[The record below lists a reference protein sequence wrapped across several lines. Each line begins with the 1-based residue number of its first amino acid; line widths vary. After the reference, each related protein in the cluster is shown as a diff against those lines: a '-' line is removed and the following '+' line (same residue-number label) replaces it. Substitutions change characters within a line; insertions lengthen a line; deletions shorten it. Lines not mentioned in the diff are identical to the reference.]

1 MVVNKDRFVENIRNL
16 GFSEYEAKIYLSL
29 LQENPSTAYEAGKI
43 SGVPTSKVYEVLKKL
58 SSKGIVSD
66 VAVGKQKRY
75 IPIAPE
81 EMLKRHKAVTDKIID
96 SLRGDFSD
104 LKSAREGP
112 PIWHI
117 IDYDHLMDKAQRVI
131 GGATKTVLIS
141 TWRKEFEVLEKNLRN
156 SLMRNVRVA
165 VVHFGQPETKIGQM
179 YPHPVEGSSFQEKDR
194 RSLVV
199 VADSREALYGTVM
212 KFGRAEGTWTNNR
225 GMVTFAEEYI
235 KHDIYMM
242 KIVKRFDRLLKQNF
256 GTAYDKLLDVFADD
270 DQTRTFS
277 QARGAFKEQ

>member
-1 MVVNKDRFVENIRNL
+1 MVVNKDRFLENIRNL

-29 LQENPSTAYEAGKI
+29 LQENPATAYEAGKI
-43 SGVPTSKVYEVLKKL
+43 SGVPTSKVYEVLNKL
-58 SSKGIVSD
+58 SLKGVVSD
-66 VAVGKQKRY
+66 VAVGQQKRY

-81 EMLKRHKAVTDKIID
+81 EMLNRHKAMTDKILD

-104 LKSAREGP
+104 LKSSRAGP

-131 GGATKTVLIS
+131 GGATKTILIS
-141 TWRKEFEVLEKNLRN
+141 TWGKEFEVLAAKLRN
-156 SLMRNVRVA
+156 ALMRKVRVA

-179 YPHPVEGSSFQEKDR
+179 YPHPVEGSSFQEKGR

-242 KIVKRFDRLLKQNF
+242 KIVKRFDTLLKQNF
-256 GTAYDKLLDVFADD
+256 GIAYDKLLDVFADD
-270 DQTRTFS
+270 DQTKTLS
-277 QARGAFKEQ
+277 QARVAFKRS

>member
-1 MVVNKDRFVENIRNL
+1 MVVNKERFMENFRNL

-29 LQENPSTAYEAGKI
+29 LQENPATAYEAGKI

-58 SSKGIVSD
+58 SLKGIVSD

-81 EMLKRHKAVTDKIID
+81 EMLSRHKAVTDTIID

-104 LKSAREGP
+104 IKSSREGP

-117 IDYDHLMDKAQRVI
+117 IDYDHLMDKAEHVI

-141 TWRKEFEVLEKNLRN
+141 TWPKEFEALGNKLRN
-156 SLMRNVRVA
+156 ALMRNVRVA
-165 VVHFGQPETKIGQM
+165 VVHFGQPETKVGQM
-179 YPHPVEGSSFQEKDR
+179 YLHPVEGSRFHDESR

-199 VADSREALYGTVM
+199 VADSREALYGTIM
-212 KFGRAEGTWTNNR
+212 KFGRAEGTWTNHR
-225 GMVTFAEEYI
+225 GMVMFAAEYI

-256 GTAYDKLLDVFADD
+256 GATYDQLLDVFTDND
-270 DQTRTFS
+270 KTRTLS
-277 QARGAFKEQ
+277 QARVPLK

>member
-1 MVVNKDRFVENIRNL
+1 MVVNKDRFVENFRNL

-29 LQENPSTAYEAGKI
+29 LQENPATAYEAGKI

-81 EMLKRHKAVTDKIID
+81 EMLNRHKAVTDNIIN
-96 SLRGDFSD
+96 SLRGDFSA
-104 LKSAREGP
+104 LGRSREGP
-112 PIWHI
+112 PMWYI

-141 TWRKEFEVLEKNLRN
+141 TWRKELEVLEKNLRN
-156 SLMRNVRVA
+156 ALMRQVRVA
-165 VVHFGQPETKIGQM
+165 VVHFGQPETRIGQM
-179 YPHPVEGSSFQEKDR
+179 YPHPVEKSRFHEKDR

-199 VADSREALYGTVM
+199 VADSREALYGTIM

-225 GMVTFAEEYI
+225 GMVAFAEEYI
-235 KHDIYMM
+235 RHDIYMM

-256 GTAYDKLLDVFADD
+256 GTAYEKLLDVFADD
-270 DQTRTFS
+270 DQRKMFS
-277 QARGAFKEQ
+277 QAGALLKR